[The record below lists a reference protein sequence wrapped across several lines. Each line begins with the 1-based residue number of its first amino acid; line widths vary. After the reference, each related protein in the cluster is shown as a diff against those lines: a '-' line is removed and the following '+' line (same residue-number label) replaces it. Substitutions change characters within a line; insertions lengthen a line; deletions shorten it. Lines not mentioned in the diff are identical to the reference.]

1 MKKQEISAFWPL
13 LPVLIGFYFPVIS
26 MMVQDGVLLTP
37 SVTSDILVSV
47 TRNTILQIAQ
57 ELLCIPV
64 VEREIDRTEIYTA
77 DEIFLCGT
85 GAEITPVSSID
96 HYTIGNGGIGPVTQQ
111 LRQTYNDLIRGIDTR
126 YPEWR
131 TEVM

>member
-1 MKKQEISAFWPL
+1 
-13 LPVLIGFYFPVIS
+13 
-26 MMVQDGVLLTP
+26 MVQDGVLLTP

-57 ELLCIPV
+57 EVLGIPV

-96 HYTIGNGGIGPVTQQ
+96 HYTIGDGGIGPVTQQ

>member
-1 MKKQEISAFWPL
+1 
-13 LPVLIGFYFPVIS
+13 
-26 MMVQDGVLLTP
+26 MVQDGVLLTP

-47 TRNTILQIAQ
+47 TRNTILQIAR
-57 ELLCIPV
+57 EVLGIPV
-64 VEREIDRTEIYTA
+64 VERAIDRTEIYTA

-96 HYTIGNGGIGPVTQQ
+96 HYTIGDGGIGSVTQQ
-111 LRQTYNDLIRGIDTR
+111 LREAYNNMIRGIDTR

-131 TEVM
+131 TEVI